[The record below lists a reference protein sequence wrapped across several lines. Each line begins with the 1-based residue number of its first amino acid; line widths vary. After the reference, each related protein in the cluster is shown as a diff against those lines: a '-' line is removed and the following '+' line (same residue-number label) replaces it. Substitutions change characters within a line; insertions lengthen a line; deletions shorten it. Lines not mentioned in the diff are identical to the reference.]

1 NGVDEWLFV
10 EPSPHG
16 YFKKALTFQIRN
28 PQPLSYVKNRCCVLF
43 CAQLVVVPADN
54 AQDLVFYWGQVV
66 PQHPLLLAKRIHL
79 AIHITVALLGVVLQ
93 EIPIWE
99 HPGVRIIP
107 SGRDV
112 LQKHVLIAVR
122 TPQMYVT
129 NAPQPALGCIHM
141 LTHY

>member
-1 NGVDEWLFV
+1 MRAINGVDEWLFV

-66 PQHPLLLAKRIHL
+66 PHEPLLLPWRVFL
-79 AIHITVALLGVVLQ
+79 SVNVALALFSVILQQVAIKDNPCKRVVFN
-93 EIPIWE
+93 
-99 HPGVRIIP
+99 G
-107 SGRDV
+107 G
-112 LQKHVLIAVR
+112 
-122 TPQMYVT
+122 YVT
-129 NAPQPALGCIHM
+129 RKPILGAVG
-141 LTHY
+141 